1 MALFKILRGPSSEL
15 INLPIT
21 DGFCYFTPDTGLF
34 HIDYDG
40 QRVPLNAKDAETLM
54 GASLKHTLSE
64 NEEDLR
70 IEIPSSYLLNQI
82 ISNFTDSI
90 NSKQDKV
97 NGEEGQ
103 IVGFGQNGQ
112 LVAID
117 AAASSEGLI
126 DQNSGSLIKLWYGTV
141 EEYEA
146 IEAKDENTIYILSNE
161 VSGPTMASDIEYYNG
176 LTGMAA
182 TNVQAAIDELFA
194 AEEKAEDALSLVI
207 EMGFVDPVASNQGS
221 VYTDNSG
228 KLYSL

>member
-1 MALFKILRGPSSEL
+1 
-15 INLPIT
+15 
-21 DGFCYFTPDTGLF
+21 
-34 HIDYDG
+34 
-40 QRVPLNAKDAETLM
+40 
-54 GASLKHTLSE
+54 LSE

-82 ISNFTDSI
+82 TNNLTDSI

-117 AAASSEGLI
+117 AVAGSEGLI

-161 VSGPTMASDIEYYNG
+161 VSGPTMASDVEYYNG

-207 EMGFVDPVASNQGS
+207 EMGFVDPVVSNQGS
-221 VYTDNSG
+221 VYTDNNG

>member
-15 INLPIT
+15 RKLPIN

-54 GASLKHTLSE
+54 GASLKHALSE

-82 ISNFTDSI
+82 TNNLTDSI

-103 IVGFGQNGQ
+103 IIGFDKNGQ

-117 AAASSEGLI
+117 AVAGSEGLI

-207 EMGFVDPVASNQGS
+207 EMGFVDPVVSNQGS
-221 VYTDNSG
+221 VYTDNNG